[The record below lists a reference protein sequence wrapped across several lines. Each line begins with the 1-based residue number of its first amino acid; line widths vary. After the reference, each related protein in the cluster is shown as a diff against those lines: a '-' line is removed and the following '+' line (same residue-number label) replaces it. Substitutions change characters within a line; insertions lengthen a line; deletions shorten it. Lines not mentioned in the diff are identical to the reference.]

1 MKCYTSVSHG
11 EFYQRT
17 RFHAITLA
25 QLKATMQNLF
35 LARTRYV
42 PIHSK
47 MQPGSDPTAS
57 CSFSFSRFLFD
68 AASSDVVH
76 PAFLHISQSYSS
88 LPLKTFPQWPD
99 LCVFFSRYL
108 SLNEPRS
115 SNLRLQGLHGLYMYA
130 CFRHNFAMIHEYNR
144 TLFIRA
150 LFICREISIFVIRL
164 FV

>member
-108 SLNEPRS
+108 SLNEP
-115 SNLRLQGLHGLYMYA
+115 LQATSGYKACMDCICMHVSDTISPWFTNTIELCLYELCLYVG
-130 CFRHNFAMIHEYNR
+130 R
-144 TLFIRA
+144 
-150 LFICREISIFVIRL
+150 
-164 FV
+164 